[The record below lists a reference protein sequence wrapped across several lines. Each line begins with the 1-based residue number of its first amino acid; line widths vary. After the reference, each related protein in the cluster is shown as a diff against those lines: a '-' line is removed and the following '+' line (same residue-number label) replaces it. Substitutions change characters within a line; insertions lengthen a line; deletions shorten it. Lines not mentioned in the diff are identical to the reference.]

1 MELNIDNVK
10 EYTSEKMIKSMEILK
25 SELSSIRTG
34 RANTS
39 IIESIKINVYNS
51 NLPLNQL
58 ASINIIDASLININA
73 WDKNNIDHI
82 IKSIQS
88 SDLGLNPTKDGDI
101 IKLSVPP
108 LSEERRKELS
118 KVAKQKVEQSAIAIR
133 NIRRSIIDKIKSNYV
148 YHIDVNCFAWSL
160 GYNKWPDT
168 FEDVSVF
175 DSISAGNSIIKQII
189 NNIKIRLKLAITI
202 YS

>member
-39 IIESIKINVYNS
+39 IIESIKIKVYNS

-133 NIRRSIIDKIKSNYV
+133 NIRRSIIDEIKSNEKNSS
-148 YHIDVNCFAWSL
+148 ISQDESKRMQQDVQ
-160 GYNKWPDT
+160 KVTDT
-168 FEDVSVF
+168 FISNMNKAGENKQQDIL
-175 DSISAGNSIIKQII
+175 SI
-189 NNIKIRLKLAITI
+189 
-202 YS
+202 

>member
-1 MELNIDNVK
+1 MELNIENVE
-10 EYTSEKMIKSMEILK
+10 EYTSGKMIKSMEILK

-39 IIESIKINVYNS
+39 IIESLKINVYNS
-51 NLPLNQL
+51 TLPLNQL

-73 WDKNNIDHI
+73 WDKNNVEQI

-88 SDLGLNPTKDGDI
+88 SDLGLNPTIDGDI

-118 KVAKQKVEQSAIAIR
+118 KVAKQKVEQSSIAIR
-133 NIRRSIIDKIKSNYV
+133 NIRRSIIDEIKSDEKNSS
-148 YHIDVNCFAWSL
+148 ISQDDSKRMQQDVQ
-160 GYNKWPDT
+160 KVTDT
-168 FEDVSVF
+168 FISDMNTAGENKQQDIL
-175 DSISAGNSIIKQII
+175 SI
-189 NNIKIRLKLAITI
+189 
-202 YS
+202 

>member
-82 IKSIQS
+82 IK
-88 SDLGLNPTKDGDI
+88 
-101 IKLSVPP
+101 LSVPP

-133 NIRRSIIDKIKSNYV
+133 NIRRSIIDEIKSNEKNSS
-148 YHIDVNCFAWSL
+148 ISQDESKRMQQDVQ
-160 GYNKWPDT
+160 KVTDT
-168 FEDVSVF
+168 FISNMNKAGENKQQDIL
-175 DSISAGNSIIKQII
+175 SI
-189 NNIKIRLKLAITI
+189 
-202 YS
+202 

>member
-133 NIRRSIIDKIKSNYV
+133 NIRRSIIDKIKSNEKNSS
-148 YHIDVNCFAWSL
+148 ISQDESKRMQQDVQ
-160 GYNKWPDT
+160 KVTDT
-168 FEDVSVF
+168 FISNMNNAGENKQQDIL
-175 DSISAGNSIIKQII
+175 SIWKA
-189 NNIKIRLKLAITI
+189 L
-202 YS
+202 